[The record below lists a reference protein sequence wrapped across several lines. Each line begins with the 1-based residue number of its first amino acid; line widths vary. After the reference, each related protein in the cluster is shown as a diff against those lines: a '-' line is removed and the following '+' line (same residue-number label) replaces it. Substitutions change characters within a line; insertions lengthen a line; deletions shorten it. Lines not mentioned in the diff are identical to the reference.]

1 MKLRIWLLT
10 ILVFGS
16 ILAAQQV
23 PSRQVEW
30 LYYGGDQ
37 AGAKFSPITDIN
49 AGNVQRLKIAW
60 QWHHWDAPMPEMT
73 SKDGVSSAGTMPMG
87 FQNTPLM
94 SDGVL
99 YVTTPYNNAAAV
111 DAETGNELW
120 RRDNEAYRLGPIPAS
135 GFKHRG
141 AAFWKDG
148 NKLRVFVNTRNRLF
162 SLDAQIGKLVDS
174 FGDNGS
180 ISLTDQYPHPID
192 ERHVNQ
198 GSPPVVYKDLIIVG
212 SSISDRYQHTKAI
225 GDRVDAPGIVQ
236 AFNARTGRR
245 VWMWSAIPQSAKD
258 FGAETWENESWKNMG
273 HANVWG
279 VMTIDEPRGLLY
291 LPTSTPSSD
300 YYGGRR
306 PGANLFA
313 ESIVCLDA
321 NTGQRKW
328 HFQAV
333 HHGLWDYDFTA
344 PPNLVTITVDGRRI
358 DAVAITSK
366 QGFTYVF
373 DRVTG
378 QPVWPIEERAVDTT
392 TDVPG
397 EKVYPTQPFPTK
409 PPAFS
414 PQGVSLEDAND
425 LTPEIKSLAQQEMS
439 KYRIGP
445 LFTPNG
451 LKGTLQRPTQGGGA
465 NWGGAAWDA
474 ETGYLFV
481 RADTTVQVN
490 QLGKNDGSKPF
501 IDVEYSNEM
510 APARGP
516 RALGPIPITKPPY
529 ATLTAI
535 DLNHGTIAWQVP
547 LGEGSTTIRNHPLLK
562 GVTLP
567 ARLGSTT
574 GKGGPLLTASGLI
587 FISGGDSYL
596 YAFDKNTGKEV
607 WRGAIPYAT
616 TGNPMTYRTRAGRQY
631 IVIATGVADENAL
644 VAFTLDGEQGAP
656 R

>member
-1 MKLRIWLLT
+1 
-10 ILVFGS
+10 
-16 ILAAQQV
+16 
-23 PSRQVEW
+23 
-30 LYYGGDQ
+30 
-37 AGAKFSPITDIN
+37 
-49 AGNVQRLKIAW
+49 
-60 QWHHWDAPMPEMT
+60 
-73 SKDGVSSAGTMPMG
+73 
-87 FQNTPLM
+87 
-94 SDGVL
+94 
-99 YVTTPYNNAAAV
+99 
-111 DAETGNELW
+111 
-120 RRDNEAYRLGPIPAS
+120 
-135 GFKHRG
+135 
-141 AAFWKDG
+141 
-148 NKLRVFVNTRNRLF
+148 
-162 SLDAQIGKLVDS
+162 
-174 FGDNGS
+174 
-180 ISLTDQYPHPID
+180 
-192 ERHVNQ
+192 
-198 GSPPVVYKDLIIVG
+198 
-212 SSISDRYQHTKAI
+212 
-225 GDRVDAPGIVQ
+225 
-236 AFNARTGRR
+236 
-245 VWMWSAIPQSAKD
+245 
-258 FGAETWENESWKNMG
+258 
-273 HANVWG
+273 
-279 VMTIDEPRGLLY
+279 
-291 LPTSTPSSD
+291 
-300 YYGGRR
+300 
-306 PGANLFA
+306 
-313 ESIVCLDA
+313 
-321 NTGQRKW
+321 
-328 HFQAV
+328 
-333 HHGLWDYDFTA
+333 
-344 PPNLVTITVDGRRI
+344 
-358 DAVAITSK
+358 
-366 QGFTYVF
+366 
-373 DRVTG
+373 
-378 QPVWPIEERAVDTT
+378 
-392 TDVPG
+392 VPG

-451 LKGTLQRPTQGGGA
+451 LKGTLQRPTQSGGA

-481 RADTTVQVN
+481 RADTTAQVN

-501 IDVEYSNEM
+501 IDVEYSNEL

-574 GKGGPLLTASGLI
+574 GKGGPLLTAGGLI